1 MPNKAPVLI
10 AAVAALVAAAPAHAR
25 IVPNRG
31 MAGVRLG
38 MSQQRVLDILG
49 DPTTDFT
56 YRSGMTTYAYDAL
69 RLRVSFLPGGG
80 DTNDV
85 FMLFTSGRKER
96 TKEGVG
102 VGTSESTLRRRLRGE
117 QCFSN
122 SQGRY
127 CTLGGGDEGARPET
141 DFRIGRHHRVKSV
154 RIIASDY

>member
-1 MPNKAPVLI
+1 MPNRTPFLI
-10 AAVAALVAAAPAHAR
+10 TAIIALAAAAPAQAR

-38 MSQQRVLDILG
+38 MSQQQVLDILG

-56 YRSGMTTYAYDAL
+56 YRSGLTTYAYKAR
-69 RLRVSFLPGGG
+69 RLRVTFAPGLA
-80 DTNDV
+80 TNDV
-85 FMLFTSGRKER
+85 FILFTSGRKER

-102 VGTSESTLRRRLRGE
+102 VGTSERTLRRRLRHE
-117 QCFSN
+117 HCFTN

-127 CTLGGGDEGARPET
+127 CTLGGGGEGTRPET
-141 DFRIGRHHRVKSV
+141 AFTIGRHHRVTSV